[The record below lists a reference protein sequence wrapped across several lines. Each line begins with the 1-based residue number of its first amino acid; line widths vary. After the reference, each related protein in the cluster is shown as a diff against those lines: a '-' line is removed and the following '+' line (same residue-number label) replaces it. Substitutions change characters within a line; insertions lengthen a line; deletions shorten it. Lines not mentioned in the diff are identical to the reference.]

1 MTPPDKSTL
10 KEPIAGRH
18 QTVWIGLLLAAL
30 GMFTAIAVE
39 VMRGGPLTL
48 LDARLALYL
57 HAHASGGWTR
67 AMLALT
73 HLHSQAGIGAL
84 AVLLGGW
91 FFARKAW
98 PWLLALAI
106 AVPGGMLLNTL
117 LKHLFMRARPVFD
130 DPILTLG
137 SYSFPSGH
145 TASATVL
152 YGLMV
157 AYVLSRAPGRAA
169 RAATVVAAVL
179 MVALVGVSRLY
190 LGAHFLSDVLA
201 ALAEGGAWLALCL
214 GAGAGWHRRRARRPT
229 ASNRPSSP
237 PIP

>member
-1 MTPPDKSTL
+1 MTTPDASTL

-18 QTVWIGLLLAAL
+18 RAMWIWLLLAAL
-30 GMFTAIAVE
+30 GMFAAIAADVT
-39 VMRGGPLTL
+39 RGGPLTL
-48 LDARLALYL
+48 LDARLAQYL
-57 HAHASGGWTR
+57 HAHATGGWTR
-67 AMLALT
+67 AMLAFT

-98 PWLLALAI
+98 AWLWTLAV
-106 AVPGGMLLNTL
+106 AVPGGMLLNAL
-117 LKHLFMRARPVFD
+117 LKDFFMRLRPVFD

-152 YGLMV
+152 YSLLA
-157 AYVLSRAPGRAA
+157 AYVLSRAPGRRA
-169 RAATVVAAVL
+169 RAATVAAAAL

-201 ALAEGGAWLALCL
+201 ALAEGSAWLALCV
-214 GAGAGWHRRRARRPT
+214 GAGAGLRRWRAGRPT
-229 ASNRPSSP
+229 ASNRRSAP